1 MAAVR
6 YKKAIDAYIA
16 KHGYTEATSLV
27 AFSGEVEFTDR
38 DLVAEDA
45 GHLAAGDKFTEST
58 MNPHVGDLRSA
69 FDTPEYRVMIVA
81 NKFQTGFDQPK
92 LCAMYIDKKLSG
104 VATVQTLSRLNRYL
118 PGKTT
123 TVLDFVNKP
132 EDVLADFQ
140 QFYEDA
146 RITGTTDPN
155 LIHDLGGKLDLKG
168 IYALDELEAVAD
180 AWVRQKGNNALAGA
194 IRPVKQRWVDAWRA
208 ASDNHARDELIQF
221 RKDVGS
227 YVRLHDFMS
236 QVVNFEDTDVEKHA
250 IFYRLL
256 LPHLANDPASPDV
269 DLSEMDLLAIKQKHN
284 GATTLKLASGAG
296 KPMKPTTG
304 VGTGVTRNPNEV
316 LLDEVVAE
324 LNVLFAG
331 EKFEAVHVR
340 TWVQSLLAAMESNDQ
355 IRVQKKVNT
364 LEQFL
369 ASPTLRDALM
379 IAIAESKDAHT
390 RLADGF
396 AQRTGVDDAMI
407 RAIGKLFY
415 NTPDEDQPCE

>member
-1 MAAVR
+1 
-6 YKKAIDAYIA
+6 
-16 KHGYTEATSLV
+16 
-27 AFSGEVEFTDR
+27 
-38 DLVAEDA
+38 
-45 GHLAAGDKFTEST
+45 
-58 MNPHVGDLRSA
+58 
-69 FDTPEYRVMIVA
+69 
-81 NKFQTGFDQPK
+81 
-92 LCAMYIDKKLSG
+92 
-104 VATVQTLSRLNRYL
+104 
-118 PGKTT
+118 
-123 TVLDFVNKP
+123 
-132 EDVLADFQ
+132 
-140 QFYEDA
+140 
-146 RITGTTDPN
+146 
-155 LIHDLGGKLDLKG
+155 
-168 IYALDELEAVAD
+168 
-180 AWVRQKGNNALAGA
+180 
-194 IRPVKQRWVDAWRA
+194 
-208 ASDNHARDELIQF
+208 
-221 RKDVGS
+221 
-227 YVRLHDFMS
+227 MS